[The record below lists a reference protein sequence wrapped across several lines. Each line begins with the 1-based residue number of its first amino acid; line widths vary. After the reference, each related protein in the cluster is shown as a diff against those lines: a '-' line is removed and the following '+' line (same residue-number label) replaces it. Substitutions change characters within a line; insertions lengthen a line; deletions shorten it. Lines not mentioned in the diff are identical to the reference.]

1 MFNRSKFISGMATGL
16 VVGAAVAMAV
26 RPNKSS
32 KRAIRRTTGK
42 AIKAVGTF
50 VDNLTS

>member
-1 MFNRSKFISGMATGL
+1 MMHRSRFISGMATGL

-32 KRAIRRTTGK
+32 RRAIRRTTGR
-42 AIKAVGTF
+42 AMRAVGTI